1 MADFQSLPDDLIV
14 DSILSKI
21 RDAKALLRCSAVARD
36 WRRWTARVPALHFDF
51 PKSWKQDCVVRSLD
65 AEKIV
70 WAAISRVQG
79 GGIGEL
85 SLRFSPTEPSLVC
98 LCENAVQL
106 WIQHVSA
113 SVRELKLSNKGCAF
127 SELLPSLS
135 RCARLSSLSL
145 EFGYFDG
152 IPQGC
157 RFPELKKC
165 RFANV
170 IFHGDD
176 LERFVACCPALEE
189 LTIDECFSTQ
199 IPVVTLRSGSIRALV
214 IAETRFNRLAV
225 EAEKLGE
232 LTIAPKSF
240 PVVHPM
246 KAQKV
251 IERSVKEETLR
262 ENRHYVQTKF
272 TAGKLHNT
280 GSAVAMKHLPGV
292 LMSVAKRIDGSGV
305 FMIRHTASVMAF
317 KFHVNFGWI
326 ICSLSLSGAE
336 YALSTPVSP
345 WTCSL
350 LPRAN
355 ARASR
360 HRHPSVLCFREDDTS
375 PEFFPAVIREL
386 PSAVLEFTPGG
397 RFRRF
402 QQPGE
407 ICSTSSNDWGSGNN
421 NNDDGSNRRGWRGH
435 GDNNNS
441 GEKHSSLVAARV
453 LLAFSAFH
461 LGYCI
466 AAWMRKDGDKLGIEF
481 YGVGLGLVCF
491 LATAAVFVSFFVS
504 FGFQRSCEQ

>member
-21 RDAKALLRCSAVARD
+21 RDAKALLRCSAVSRD

-127 SELLPSLS
+127 SDLLPSLS
-135 RCARLSSLSL
+135 GCPRLSSLSL

-157 RFPELKKC
+157 RFPELRTC

-199 IPVVTLRSGSIRALV
+199 IPVVTLRSRSIRALV
-214 IAETRFNRLAV
+214 VADTRFNRLALETENLREV
-225 EAEKLGE
+225 S
-232 LTIAPKSF
+232 IAPPKSF
-240 PVVHPM
+240 PVDF
-246 KAQKV
+246 
-251 IERSVKEETLR
+251 LG
-262 ENRHYVQTKF
+262 NR
-272 TAGKLHNT
+272 
-280 GSAVAMKHLPGV
+280 PE
-292 LMSVAKRIDGSGV
+292 I
-305 FMIRHTASVMAF
+305 AS
-317 KFHVNFGWI
+317 
-326 ICSLSLSGAE
+326 C
-336 YALSTPVSP
+336 
-345 WTCSL
+345 
-350 LPRAN
+350 AN
-355 ARASR
+355 A
-360 HRHPSVLCFREDDTS
+360 
-375 PEFFPAVIREL
+375 
-386 PSAVLEFTPGG
+386 
-397 RFRRF
+397 
-402 QQPGE
+402 
-407 ICSTSSNDWGSGNN
+407 
-421 NNDDGSNRRGWRGH
+421 
-435 GDNNNS
+435 DN
-441 GEKHSSLVAARV
+441 
-453 LLAFSAFH
+453 
-461 LGYCI
+461 
-466 AAWMRKDGDKLGIEF
+466 
-481 YGVGLGLVCF
+481 
-491 LATAAVFVSFFVS
+491 
-504 FGFQRSCEQ
+504 